1 MIVKHCNIP
10 ASSILRLF
18 LASSQNF
25 ASNYFWGIKGLR
37 TTKEHVAHLSHC
49 LGALTPILKALTLV
63 REPGLVAE
71 IT

>member
-1 MIVKHCNIP
+1 MIVKHHDIP
-10 ASSILRLF
+10 ASSILSLF

-25 ASNYFWGIKGLR
+25 ASNYFWGIKGLI

-49 LGALTPILKALTLV
+49 LGALTPILKALTLFC
-63 REPGLVAE
+63 EPGLMIE